1 MFFYVNVVSIYKL
14 CITKIND
21 SFIKLIFFQDFDW
34 DEEGFSVISRFYDE
48 IAQLLDDKF
57 KTAYNMT
64 YRSMG
69 RLTAIDTTMFR
80 RATWNYIQVR
90 IPVKKNWIKERIRS
104 GRFLRVFTVAFLLF
118 LAPTGKGL

>member
-1 MFFYVNVVSIYKL
+1 M

-90 IPVKKNWIKERIRS
+90 IPFLPVKKIGSRKES
-104 GRFLRVFTVAFLLF
+104 EVAGFFVFSQ
-118 LAPTGKGL
+118 